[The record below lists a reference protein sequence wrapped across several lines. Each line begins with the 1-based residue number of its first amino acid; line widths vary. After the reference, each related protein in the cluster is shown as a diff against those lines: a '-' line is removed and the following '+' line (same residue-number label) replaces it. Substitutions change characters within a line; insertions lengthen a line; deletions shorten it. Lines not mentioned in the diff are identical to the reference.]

1 MSAVLYR
8 FLAVQIGRLG
18 HWADWER
25 SEAREQSFRK
35 MKCRS
40 VYGQDR

>member
-1 MSAVLYR
+1 MSAVSYG
-8 FLAVQIGRLG
+8 FLDVEIGRLG
-18 HWADWER
+18 HWADRER
-25 SEAREQSFRK
+25 SEAQEPSSRK